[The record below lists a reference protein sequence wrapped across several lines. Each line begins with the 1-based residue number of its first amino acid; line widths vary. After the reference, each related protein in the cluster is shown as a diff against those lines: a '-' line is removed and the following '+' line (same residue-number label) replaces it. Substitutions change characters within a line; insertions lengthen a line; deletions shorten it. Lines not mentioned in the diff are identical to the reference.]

1 MIRTIKQRLYVIGL
15 LPLAVLAI
23 TLVVLNG
30 LARIDDANRE
40 LDNEKSV
47 TAALLQGPAVDA
59 LVVGNT
65 LNFEQ
70 VVMNLIKT
78 SPLLVCV
85 TLQDTKHRT
94 VSKIGRCD
102 QDLQALKL
110 FPVFASSADLSDF
123 SDTKNEQSAIGDL
136 GIVMS
141 DKGVLRKQHEVVL
154 QLVLSLFLI
163 VLVLSLVARFLR
175 TRFIERIHNIS
186 SAMSALSKRDYSVR
200 VSIEGVDELTKLA
213 EAINRTIDHVAA
225 YTRELEHR
233 RSEADRALHDADEAT
248 MVRNGL
254 VRALTEDLEAP
265 LGRIHAELLAIAIAN
280 KDPLLRDK
288 IKSTIASLQ
297 QAQTDFGD
305 LIEIATSS
313 QRTQQSLPRDLN
325 EILSDIERDVRL
337 LNDTNSVSTSLALVR
352 LPSGYR
358 HGEPSSCF
366 LDIEA
371 VRLQKALRYLIRSMI
386 RRCKES
392 GVFVNIE
399 CLPISEERMHLS
411 ISLRAFYAPLIEHG
425 VVVPDELTSRYGH
438 IPALAGWTDRDAK
451 IIDYLVRAAGMEP
464 SAATS
469 SMGDASLF
477 LSAMCR
483 YTDSERAA
491 GHTAAEW
498 VDASQPISVILV
510 SNDVS
515 LARLTTRSDI
525 TNLEIK
531 LVSFDHA
538 PAEMPLMSAESA
550 LLIDMSD
557 DMAEVI
563 YLIDQLRTTGQPVPC
578 LIAICPPGLIGESLS
593 ERLLEMG
600 FTGIIQKPL
609 QFGRLVDVVRST
621 LSNKTLR
628 QERNSN

>member
-23 TLVVLNG
+23 TLVVFNG
-30 LARIDDANRE
+30 FARIDDANRE
-40 LDNEKSV
+40 LDNEKIV
-47 TAALLQGPAVDA
+47 TAALLQSPAVDA
-59 LVVGNT
+59 LVVGNS

-70 VVMNLIKT
+70 VVTNLIKT

-94 VSKIGRCD
+94 LSQIGRCD
-102 QDLQALKL
+102 HDLQTLKL

-123 SDTKNEQSAIGDL
+123 SDTNNEQSAIGDL
-136 GIVMS
+136 GILMS

-154 QLVLSLFLI
+154 QLALSLFMI
-163 VLVLSLVARFLR
+163 VLVLTLVARFLR
-175 TRFIERIHNIS
+175 TLFIERIKNIS
-186 SAMSALSKRDYSVR
+186 SAMSALSQRDYSAR
-200 VSIEGVDELTKLA
+200 VSVAGVDELTKLA
-213 EAINRTIDHVAA
+213 EAINRTIDHIAA

-233 RSEADRALHDADEAT
+233 RNEADRALHDADEAT
-248 MVRNGL
+248 MLRNGL

-265 LGRIHAELLAIAIAN
+265 LALIHSELLAIAIAN

-305 LIEIATSS
+305 LIEIAISS
-313 QRTQQSLPRDLN
+313 QRAQQSLPRDLN

-337 LNDTNSVSTSLALVR
+337 LNETNNVSISLALVR
-352 LPSGYR
+352 LPNGYC
-358 HGEPSSCF
+358 HGEPSSYF

-371 VRLQKALRYLIRSMI
+371 ARLQKVLRYLIRSMI
-386 RRCKES
+386 RRCDES

-399 CLPISEERMHLS
+399 CLPFSEERMHFS
-411 ISLRAFYAPLIEHG
+411 INLKAFYVPLIEHEVG
-425 VVVPDELTSRYGH
+425 VSDELTSRYGR
-438 IPALAGWTDRDAK
+438 IPALTGWTDRDAK
-451 IIDYLVRAAGMEP
+451 IIDYLVRAAGVEP

-483 YTDSERAA
+483 YTDSEKTAR
-491 GHTAAEW
+491 HTAAEW
-498 VDASQPISVILV
+498 VDTSQPISVILV

-531 LVSFDHA
+531 LVSFDRA
-538 PAEMPLMSAESA
+538 LASLSTMYTESV

-557 DMAEVI
+557 DIAEVI
-563 YLIDQLRTTGQPVPC
+563 HLVDKLRANEKYVPYLV
-578 LIAICPPGLIGESLS
+578 AICPPGRISDSLS

-600 FTGIIQKPL
+600 FSGVIQKPL
-609 QFGRLVDVVRST
+609 QFGRLVEVVRST
-621 LSNKTLR
+621 ISNKTLR
-628 QERNSN
+628 